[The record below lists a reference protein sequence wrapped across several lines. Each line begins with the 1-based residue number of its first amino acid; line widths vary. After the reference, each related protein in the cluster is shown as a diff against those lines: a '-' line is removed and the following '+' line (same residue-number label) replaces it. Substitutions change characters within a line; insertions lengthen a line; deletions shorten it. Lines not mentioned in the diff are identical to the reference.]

1 MLGESE
7 LKNLAD
13 RALALSQAEQT
24 EVVIFAPHSSLTR
37 FANSYI
43 HQNVEQQDVDI
54 RVRAVVGKKIGVA
67 SSNDH
72 SDEGLRAVVGRAL
85 ALARHQQDNS
95 DFQSLPAPR
104 PVRRIDAFVERTAR
118 TGPEERAA
126 VVGQICDAATKA
138 GLTAAGAFRTSTAE
152 VAVANSLGVFAY
164 HRDTMTDINTVV
176 MGEQG
181 SGHAERVSTD
191 VGDIDAAEVA
201 KEAIDTALRNVNQID
216 LAPGEYDVVFKE
228 YAVADILDFFAYL
241 SFGAQAY
248 QEKRSFM
255 AGRMGERVMGEQ
267 ITMWDDGLASNTVP
281 NPFDFEGVPKER
293 VTFIDQGVARDVV
306 WDSYTAG
313 KEGADGPDGQRRES
327 TGHALPAGSTFGPVP
342 SNMFLGTGDA
352 TLDEMVASTRR
363 GVYVSRFWYTR
374 TVHPLN
380 VVVTGMT
387 RDGTFLIKDGKI
399 TAPIKNLRFTQSYL
413 EAMNRVE
420 AIGKTATMQNAIVG
434 VSRVPALKIARWNF
448 SGVSEY

>member
-1 MLGESE
+1 MLGEQE

-13 RALALSQAEQT
+13 RALAQSQADQT
-24 EVVIFAPHSSLTR
+24 EVVIIAPQSALTR
-37 FANSYI
+37 FANNYI
-43 HQNVEQQDVDI
+43 HQNVEQQDVDL

-67 SSNDH
+67 SSNDL
-72 SDEGLRAVVGRAL
+72 SDEGLRSVVERAL
-85 ALARHQQDNS
+85 TLAKHQRENP
-95 DFQSLPAPR
+95 DFQSLPAAK
-104 PVRRIDAFVERTAR
+104 PVQKADAYVERTAR

-126 VVGQICDAATKA
+126 TVAEICDAAADA
-138 GLTAAGAFRTSTAE
+138 GLTAAGAFRTSVAE

-164 HRDTMTDINTVV
+164 HLDTGADLNTVV

-181 SGHAERVSTD
+181 SGHAERVSLD
-191 VGDIDAAEVA
+191 VGDIDGKAIA
-201 KEAIDTALRNVNQID
+201 KEAIDTALRNVGQTE
-216 LAPGEYDVVFKE
+216 LTPGEYDVVFQE
-228 YAVADILDFFAYL
+228 YAVADLLDFFAYL

-255 AGRMGERVMGEQ
+255 AGRIGEQVMGENVT
-267 ITMWDDGLASNTVP
+267 IWDDGLASDTAP
-281 NPFDFEGVPKER
+281 NPFDFEGVPKQR
-293 VTFIDQGVARDVV
+293 VDFIENGVAREVV

-313 KEGADGPDGQRRES
+313 KEKRES
-327 TGHALPAGSTFGPVP
+327 TGHALPAGNTFGPIP
-342 SNMFLGTGDA
+342 ANMFLATGDA
-352 TLDEMVASTRR
+352 TLDDMVASTKR
-363 GVYVSRFWYTR
+363 GIWVSRFWYTR
-374 TVHPLN
+374 PVHPLN

-387 RDGTFLIKDGKI
+387 RDGTFLIEDGKV
-399 TAPIKNLRFTQSYL
+399 TSPIKNMRFTQSYL